1 MLSLRFVTPLFETDS
16 LTHRYGAVLALD
28 GVSLTVEPGA
38 IGLVG
43 QNGAGKSTLIK
54 VLLGLLCH
62 TSGTVRVFGS
72 DIAKYGVGLRG
83 RIGYMPEREGV
94 TPGLNGIEYVGLSG
108 ELNGMPRK
116 IALRRA
122 HELLS
127 QLGLEEARYRRL
139 ENYSAGMVQRIKL
152 AATLVHDPDLLL
164 LDEPTSGL
172 DPDGRSAMLTLLK
185 SLAQRPGKSLLFSTH
200 LLGDIE
206 HVCRHTIIMEK
217 GRIAAS
223 GSLDEMLAGQAHA
236 FLLQWKNANGTTN
249 DAYIASLQEAG
260 ADVSP
265 GEELGQARVVLSG
278 EWSNQQFFQLAKQ
291 AEVTLTGIEPEEM
304 DLRTVYHRLVGMET
318 AGPPLLGMAKS
329 PESGVAS

>member
-1 MLSLRFVTPLFETDS
+1 MTSLFEIDS
-16 LTHRYGAVLALD
+16 LSHRYGSVLALD
-28 GVSLTVEPGA
+28 GVSLSVEQGA

-54 VLLGLLCH
+54 ILLGLVRH
-62 TSGTVRVFGS
+62 TDGTVRVFGS
-72 DIAKYGVGLRG
+72 DVAKHGVGLRG

-116 IALRRA
+116 LALRRA

-127 QLGLEEARYRRL
+127 RLGLEEARYRRL

-172 DPDGRSAMLTLLK
+172 DPDGRTAMLAMLK

-206 HVCRHTIIMEK
+206 HVCRHAIIMEK
-217 GRIAAS
+217 GRVAAS
-223 GSLDEMLAGQAHA
+223 GPLDEMLAGQEHA
-236 FLLQWKNANGTTN
+236 YSLRWKNGNDSAN
-249 DAYIASLQEAG
+249 DAYLAALQQAG
-260 ADVSP
+260 AEVSP
-265 GEELGQARVVLSG
+265 GEELGQARAVVSG
-278 EWSNQQFFQLAKQ
+278 DWSSQQFFHLAKRT
-291 AEVTLTGIEPEEM
+291 EVTLTGLEPEEM
-304 DLRTVYHRLVGMET
+304 DLRTVYRRLVGMET
-318 AGPPLLGMAKS
+318 PPPPLIDLTKRE
-329 PESGVAS
+329 ESGVAS

>member
-1 MLSLRFVTPLFETDS
+1 VTPLFQLDS

-28 GVSLTVEPGA
+28 GVSLSVEMGA

-54 VLLGLLCH
+54 VLLGLLRH

-72 DIAKYGVGLRG
+72 DIVKHGVGLRG

-116 IALRRA
+116 LALRRA

-172 DPDGRSAMLTLLK
+172 DPDGRNAMLALLK

-206 HVCRHTIIMEK
+206 QVCRHALILEN

-223 GSLDEMLAGQAHA
+223 GLLDDLLAGQAHA
-236 FLLQWKNANGTTN
+236 FLLRWKNGSGSAN
-249 DAYIASLQEAG
+249 DAFLAALKQAGVEVSLVEE
-260 ADVSP
+260 P
-265 GEELGQARVVLSG
+265 GRARAVVCA
-278 EWSNQQFFQLAKQ
+278 EWTGQQFFHFAKQ
-291 AEVTLTGIEPEEM
+291 AGVTLIELEPEEM
-304 DLRTVYHRLVGMET
+304 DLRTVYRRLVGMESVT
-318 AGPPLLGMAKS
+318 SPLIGLAKRG
-329 PESGVAS
+329 ESGVAS